1 MPPFFCPLQAKD
13 SLCSSLRR
21 AYETETIDA

>member
-1 MPPFFCPLQAKD
+1 MPPFFYPIQAKD
-13 SLCSSLRR
+13 SLCSSLRL